1 MPSLGSL
8 QEKQILDLQER
19 GEQMQTQKGWWVFQ
33 KFQKVFQN
41 KFRNNIVYNW
51 PKPAFH
57 M

>member
-1 MPSLGSL
+1 MPSLGGL